1 MHVKICIFD
10 HKANNYFKS
19 KLSNKELMSAQSSLL
34 IPMIL
39 LFFMSNLDD
48 NNDVIPTR
56 NSYFVLQE
64 GLTKVLCHVYDNA
77 DN

>member
-1 MHVKICIFD
+1 
-10 HKANNYFKS
+10 
-19 KLSNKELMSAQSSLL
+19 MSAQSSLV